1 MASAYKWRIT
11 NTKYAFIT
19 DETGGEPFITDNVSS
34 IDESEISLKT
44 NQLNEANYSSKY
56 NLPNYF

>member
-19 DETGGEPFITDNVSS
+19 DETGGEPFITDNMSS
-34 IDESEISLKT
+34 VNESEISLKT
-44 NQLNEANYSSKY
+44 NQLN
-56 NLPNYF
+56 